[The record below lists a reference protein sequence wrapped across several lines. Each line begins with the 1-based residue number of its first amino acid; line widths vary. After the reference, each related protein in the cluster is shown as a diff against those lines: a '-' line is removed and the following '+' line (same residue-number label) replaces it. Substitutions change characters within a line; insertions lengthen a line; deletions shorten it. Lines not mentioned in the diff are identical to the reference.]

1 MDWWWK
7 WHTKLYLPG
16 HAICG
21 EVVVMRYGALSLS
34 PHSLALSFY
43 LNLSFSVCMCER
55 VFGVLLRMCLCVL
68 LLSLS
73 LPLSLSVCVCGVLP
87 DSRFPSLTPSSHSL
101 LLPVC
106 VCVCMR
112 GNDALGVM
120 NSYFLFC
127 PTPTCCLLYIKLV
140 KPLVCGSHVYSLFDM
155 FILVFAGG
163 EEKPGV
169 FSIAYGCG
177 EILHHL
183 CFLTQFINGNVV

>member
-1 MDWWWK
+1 MFVCV
-7 WHTKLYLPG
+7 T
-16 HAICG
+16 
-21 EVVVMRYGALSLS
+21 ALSLS
-34 PHSLALSFY
+34 PSLSLCVCMWCVTR
-43 LNLSFSVCMCER
+43 LSFSLSHT
-55 VFGVLLRMCLCVL
+55 F
-68 LLSLS
+68 LSLS
-73 LPLSLSVCVCGVLP
+73 LAPCVC
-87 DSRFPSLTPSSHSL
+87 
-101 LLPVC
+101 VC